1 MSFESIGPGIWR
13 HTQMNS
19 MVGVHFKQVATLIEV
34 KQGSGELLLHS
45 PTEFSSELKQE
56 IAEKGELKW
65 LFAPNTFHH
74 MFVQQ
79 WVKEYPGATLVGV
92 PKLEEKRE
100 DLSFDLIIDK
110 DSVSPWADLDVTVL
124 ECKRLLSECYLFHHP
139 SQTLVAVDLM
149 LNIRPED
156 RWGKWFSKTFG
167 SWGPRSSILY
177 RSLTPNSNMKDV
189 KEKLLNYPIKQIS
202 ICHGDLIQEGWKDLL
217 ENTVPPFKT
226 SQSRNL
232 LTTASAVIYAM
243 TGSLVSKVRG
253 LVKLVNYKK

>member
-1 MSFESIGPGIWR
+1 M
-13 HTQMNS
+13 
-19 MVGVHFKQVATLIEV
+19 
-34 KQGSGELLLHS
+34 LHS

-156 RWGKWFSKTFG
+156 RWGNMVFKNLWILG
-167 SWGPRSSILY
+167 S
-177 RSLTPNSNMKDV
+177 
-189 KEKLLNYPIKQIS
+189 EKF
-202 ICHGDLIQEGWKDLL
+202 H
-217 ENTVPPFKT
+217 TV
-226 SQSRNL
+226 
-232 LTTASAVIYAM
+232 
-243 TGSLVSKVRG
+243 
-253 LVKLVNYKK
+253 